1 MISLF
6 AICASQS
13 KNEMA
18 ESYQIFEQHM
28 LMCKELLENGSFLQK
43 FKNAAMVILLPQ
55 FPNCFIMLHG
65 RFWSSHKLFFLVH
78 FYGERANVKNFH
90 F

>member
-1 MISLF
+1 MIRLF

-43 FKNAAMVILLPQ
+43 FKNAAMVI
-55 FPNCFIMLHG
+55 FVATI
-65 RFWSSHKLFFLVH
+65 SKLF
-78 FYGERANVKNFH
+78 YNVTW
-90 F
+90 

>member
-1 MISLF
+1 MLSYTSMYYFIVWENYLHKWLYMIRLF

-43 FKNAAMVILLPQ
+43 FKNAAMVI
-55 FPNCFIMLHG
+55 FVATI
-65 RFWSSHKLFFLVH
+65 SKLF
-78 FYGERANVKNFH
+78 YNVTW
-90 F
+90 

>member
-1 MISLF
+1 MLSYTSMYCFIVWENYLRKWLYMIRLF

-43 FKNAAMVILLPQ
+43 FKNAAMVI
-55 FPNCFIMLHG
+55 FVATI
-65 RFWSSHKLFFLVH
+65 SKLF
-78 FYGERANVKNFH
+78 YNVTW
-90 F
+90 